1 MKKMIEYL
9 EEDRERVFSGLQSA
23 ASPEAAQMIL
33 EKEADRLLLQYN
45 EDCTSVRIRD
55 AASGMMQ
62 ALRSSVPF
70 LDSMGEARVW
80 RTGRGSLPANGS
92 GASGAGAFSAG
103 AQKAQGTGLSGILL
117 AIGAVL
123 TAAAFFVPALAAGG
137 TAVLPAL
144 LRGILLPA
152 AGSGCLYLAGR
163 TAGKNTRIR
172 IGNGS
177 DPVPAEER
185 IEITVD
191 PEKLWNS
198 LRGAVMVVDRN
209 LEIAQESEA
218 YDRHRDLT
226 ARAGANGISAEEIEL
241 FSGLLEQADADSPQ
255 MAEDIRYYLH
265 KKNVDVLSWSPVYAA
280 WFEILPGMA
289 GPGAGV
295 RKDGAGSGNGYVNGY
310 GNVNGSFSGN
320 GSEDPGAAS
329 EDEKVVTIRPAL
341 AQGGKLLKKGIAV
354 R

>member
-9 EEDRERVFSGLQSA
+9 EEDRERVFSGLQTAS
-23 ASPEAAQMIL
+23 SPEAAQAVL

-45 EDCTSVRIRD
+45 EDCTSVRVRD

-80 RTGRGSLPANGS
+80 RTGGGSSADGSGGPGSGSLS
-92 GASGAGAFSAG
+92 TGAEKTQGA
-103 AQKAQGTGLSGILL
+103 GLSGILL
-117 AIGAVL
+117 GIGAIL
-123 TAAAFFVPALAAGG
+123 TAAAFFVPALVAGG
-137 TAVLPAL
+137 TGALPVL

-152 AGSGCLYLAGR
+152 AGGGCLYLAGR
-163 TAGKNTRIR
+163 AAGKNTRIR
-172 IGNGS
+172 IGKGS
-177 DPVPAEER
+177 DPAFGEER

-209 LEIAQESEA
+209 LEMTQEEEA
-218 YDRHRDLT
+218 YDRHRDLA
-226 ARAGANGISAEEIEL
+226 ARAGANGISAEEIDL
-241 FSGLLEQADADSPQ
+241 FSDLLEQADADSPQ

-265 KKNVDVLSWSPVYAA
+265 KKNVDVLSWSPMYAA
-280 WFEILPGMA
+280 WFETLPGMA
-289 GPGAGV
+289 VPGTYAG
-295 RKDGAGSGNGYVNGY
+295 KAGYGFEKGNGNGDR
-310 GNVNGSFSGN
+310 SGT
-320 GSEDPGAAS
+320 PGAAS
-329 EDEKVVTIRPAL
+329 DAEEVITIRPAL
-341 AQGGKLLKKGIAV
+341 AQGGKLLKKGVAV